1 MLLGFKTEL
10 HPNQRQKML
19 LAKHA
24 GVARHA
30 YNWGLW
36 LTKNI
41 LNHNASNPDSKIKFP
56 TAIDLHKL
64 LVAMVKPLNYWY
76 YEVSKCAPQ
85 YALRYLSDAWKRRLS
100 KVSGQPKF
108 KKKGRDDGF
117 TLDGSISVGFNRIK
131 LPRIGWVKTF
141 EILPDNVSPKSVT
154 ISKTAD
160 RWFISFKIETEPQI
174 TEKSVDIVGVDLG
187 VKTLATLSTGEV
199 FEGAK
204 SYRKLESKL
213 SQLQYLNRHKTKFS
227 KNWKKAQGKIA
238 RLHSRIADIRK
249 DTLHKLTTYL
259 AKNHGSI
266 VIEDLNVSGM
276 MSNHSYVACNVA
288 KAVGSMG
295 FYEFRR
301 QLEYKCQLYGS
312 KLIIVDRWFPSSK
325 TCSRCGTVKEYL
337 FLSERIFN
345 CKHCNFSCDR
355 DLNAALN
362 LATAGSSPV
371 SACGLDN
378 ADGRDVACNVRTA
391 RIEQIIYRKS

>member
-10 HPNQRQKML
+10 YPNNQQKTL

-41 LNHNASNPDSKIKFP
+41 LTHNSNNPDSKLKFP

-64 LVAMVKPLNYWY
+64 LVAMVKPNNCWY
-76 YEVSKCAPQ
+76 YEVSKTAPQ
-85 YALRYLSDAWKRRLS
+85 YALRYLSVAWKRCFS
-100 KVSGQPKF
+100 KVSGQPQF
-108 KKKGRDDGF
+108 KKKGRDDSF

-141 EILPDNVSPKSVT
+141 EILPDNVNPKSVT
-154 ISKTAD
+154 ISKKAD
-160 RWFISFKIETEPQI
+160 RWFVSFKIETESQI
-174 TEKSVDIVGVDLG
+174 TEKSVDVVGVDLG
-187 VKTLATLSTGEV
+187 IKSLATLSTGEV
-199 FEGAK
+199 FVGAK
-204 SYRKLESKL
+204 SLRKLEAKL
-213 SQLQYLNRHKTKFS
+213 SRLQYLNRHKTQFS
-227 KNWKKAQGKIA
+227 KNWKKAQLKIA
-238 RLHSRIADIRK
+238 QLHKRIANIRK

-259 AKNHGSI
+259 AKNHNQI

-276 MSNHSYVACNVA
+276 MANHKLA

-301 QLEYKCQLYGS
+301 QLEYKCELYGS
-312 KLIIVDRWFPSSK
+312 ELIVVDRWFPSSK
-325 TCSRCGTVKEYL
+325 TCSHCGEVKQSL
-337 FLSERIFN
+337 SLSERVFN
-345 CKHCNFSCDR
+345 CEHCNFSCDR

-362 LATAGSSPV
+362 LAMAVSSTV
-371 SACGLDN
+371 TACGLDN
-378 ADGRDVACNVRTA
+378 ADVARLKQ
-391 RIEQIIYRKS
+391 E